1 MVNQAFRI
9 KIAYRSKEKKKK
21 NTRDRSVPDG
31 SAKKTLFYLLL
42 LSMSGI
48 FITWMHI
55 RSFLPIFS
63 SKWEN
68 NLQPCRGFFYE
79 NLHLKEL
86 VVLGSSKSKQLFS
99 YCKHLFPRQNNAVC
113 PLFGEAT
120 YENAK
125 KDLI

>member
-1 MVNQAFRI
+1 
-9 KIAYRSKEKKKK
+9 
-21 NTRDRSVPDG
+21 
-31 SAKKTLFYLLL
+31 
-42 LSMSGI
+42 MSGI
-48 FITWMHI
+48 LSHGC
-55 RSFLPIFS
+55 SFLPIFS
-63 SKWEN
+63 SKWEK
-68 NLQPCRGFFYE
+68 NLQRRRVFFVE
-79 NLHLKEL
+79 NLHIKEL

>member
-1 MVNQAFRI
+1 MGKQLAAMQR
-9 KIAYRSKEKKKK
+9 
-21 NTRDRSVPDG
+21 
-31 SAKKTLFYLLL
+31 
-42 LSMSGI
+42 
-48 FITWMHI
+48 
-55 RSFLPIFS
+55 
-63 SKWEN
+63 
-68 NLQPCRGFFYE
+68 FFYG

>member
-1 MVNQAFRI
+1 MSTFCDILFSNFKRKNFSIYSSYSCQEFYHIDALFFPFSVLNG
-9 KIAYRSKEKKKK
+9 KI
-21 NTRDRSVPDG
+21 T
-31 SAKKTLFYLLL
+31 
-42 LSMSGI
+42 
-48 FITWMHI
+48 
-55 RSFLPIFS
+55 FS
-63 SKWEN
+63 DAE
-68 NLQPCRGFFYE
+68 CFFVE

-86 VVLGSSKSKQLFS
+86 VDLGSSKSKQLFS